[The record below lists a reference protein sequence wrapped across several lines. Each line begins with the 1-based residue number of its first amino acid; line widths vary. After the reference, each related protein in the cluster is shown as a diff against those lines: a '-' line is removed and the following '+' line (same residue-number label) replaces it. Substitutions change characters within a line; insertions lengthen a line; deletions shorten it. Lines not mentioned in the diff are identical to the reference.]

1 MKLANVFKACVIGA
15 SLLAFPPG
23 YAAASADNAAEAST
37 RQAPRSV
44 NINTADAATLADAL
58 QGVGLKKAEAIVAYR
73 NEHGPFKSVDDMV
86 NVKGIGEKS
95 LEKLRPQVAL

>member
-1 MKLANVFKACVIGA
+1 MRR
-15 SLLAFPPG
+15 FPQTTPP
-23 YAAASADNAAEAST
+23 
-37 RQAPRSV
+37 RQAPGRRPDRS
-44 NINTADAATLADAL
+44 ISIRPMRQPLADAL

-73 NEHGPFKSVDDMV
+73 NEHGPFKSVDDLV